1 MLQPSDKII
10 VLAELTV
17 EWSVDIVR
25 IHCYKFP
32 QATSEEVLKEY
43 GINDSDYTLSGIA
56 LSEVKKLMKKY
67 GGVGYTMHLERDGT
81 LFETTPITL
90 KGNNSRFKYNQHL

>member
-1 MLQPSDKII
+1 M
-10 VLAELTV
+10 
-17 EWSVDIVR
+17 R

-32 QATSEEVLKEY
+32 QGTSEKVLKEY
-43 GINDSDYTLSGIA
+43 GITNNDYTLSGIS
-56 LSEVKKLMKKY
+56 LSDVKKLMKKY

-90 KGNNSRFKYNQHL
+90 TGNNSRFKYNQHL

>member
-1 MLQPSDKII
+1 M
-10 VLAELTV
+10 
-17 EWSVDIVR
+17 R

-32 QATSEEVLKEY
+32 QGTSDAVLKEN
-43 GINDSDYTLSGIA
+43 GVSDNDDTLSGIS
-56 LSEVKKLMKKY
+56 LSEVKKLMKMY